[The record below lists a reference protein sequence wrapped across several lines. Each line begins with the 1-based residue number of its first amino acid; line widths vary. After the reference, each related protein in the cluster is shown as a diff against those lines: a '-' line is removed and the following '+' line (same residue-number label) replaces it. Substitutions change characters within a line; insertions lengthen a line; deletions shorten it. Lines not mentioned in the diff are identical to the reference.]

1 MKKLKAKKI
10 IDLVLQKVQAIS
22 LLMELDV
29 LRLILHYKVLIK
41 TGRGCEL
48 LKTEALE
55 SLYIFLE
62 YRKCTR
68 FFGIINNSRTR
79 PHKRDSW
86 FCSALKNVFSSY
98 YFSFTSYAN
107 YISHSSRIFNTKFS
121 AFACDN
127 SFYSIIDQIPFI

>member
-48 LKTEALE
+48 LKTVSIRI
-55 SLYIFLE
+55 SLHF
-62 YRKCTR
+62 
-68 FFGIINNSRTR
+68 
-79 PHKRDSW
+79 
-86 FCSALKNVFSSY
+86 
-98 YFSFTSYAN
+98 
-107 YISHSSRIFNTKFS
+107 SRIQEM
-121 AFACDN
+121 
-127 SFYSIIDQIPFI
+127 YSLFRNYQ